1 MGTLAHAART
11 LPTMRRSLIVI
22 GCLLAACTG
31 EPDGEPTTSSPSPT
45 TTVAVTTLP
54 APTSTPAAPA
64 STTTAATTTSTLSL
78 DETVLA
84 YQPLADIEFP
94 VQLTARPGAAQ
105 SYVITKDGRVWL
117 FDGAA
122 VSDQPVLDIG
132 DQVRNRGEQGLLS
145 IALHPGD
152 ESRLYLHYSDGN
164 GDTVVSEFILT
175 TPDQADPASE
185 RVLLQADQ
193 PAGNHNGGMLQFLPT
208 GELLLG
214 LGDGG
219 GGGDQFGNGQNPDT
233 LLGGLVSLDVEGDP
247 SPTLYAM
254 GLRNPW
260 RFWIDGTTIYIADV
274 GQNAY
279 EEISVSEPL
288 EPGRNYGWPVFEG
301 LHCYST
307 AECDGAGMV
316 APVLEVEHGDAGT
329 CSITGGVVYRGAAIP
344 QLDGH
349 YFYSDYCGGYLRS
362 FFHVEGEAT
371 ELRDWTGQV
380 GVPGR
385 VSGFGV
391 DGAGEMYLTTT
402 DQLVKVVSGG

>member
-1 MGTLAHAART
+1 
-11 LPTMRRSLIVI
+11 MRRSLLVI
-22 GCLLAACTG
+22 CCLLAACTA
-31 EPDGEPTTSSPSPT
+31 EPDGEPTTSSPSPI

-54 APTSTPAAPA
+54 VPTSTTAAPA
-64 STTTAATTTSTLSL
+64 STTTAATTSTLSL

-84 YQPLADIEFP
+84 YQPVADLDFP

-117 FDGAA
+117 YDGDA

-132 DQVRNRGEQGLLS
+132 DQVRNSGEQGLLS
-145 IALHPGD
+145 IALHPDD

-164 GDTVVSEFILT
+164 GDTVVSEFSLT

-193 PAGNHNGGMLQFLPT
+193 PAGNHNGGMVQFLPS

-233 LLGGLVSLDVEGDP
+233 LLGGLVVMDAAAADP
-247 SPTLYAM
+247 GPAKYAM

-260 RFWIDGTTIYIADV
+260 RFWIDGSTIYIADV

-288 EPGRNYGWPVFEG
+288 EPGRNYGWPIFEG
-301 LHCYST
+301 LHCFST
-307 AECDGAGMV
+307 PDCDGAGLV
-316 APVLEVEHGDAGT
+316 TPVIEVEHGDAGT
-329 CSITGGVVYRGAAIP
+329 CSITGGVVYRGPSIP

-362 FFHVEGEAT
+362 FHHVEGEAT
-371 ELRDWTGQV
+371 EVRDWTEQV
-380 GVPGR
+380 GVPGG

-391 DGAGEMYLTTT
+391 DGAGEMYVTTT
-402 DQLVKVVSGG
+402 DQLLKVVSGG

>member
-1 MGTLAHAART
+1 MHAGRT
-11 LPTMRRSLIVI
+11 LTTMRRSLIVI

-45 TTVAVTTLP
+45 TTVAETTLP
-54 APTSTPAAPA
+54 APTSTTAAPA
-64 STTTAATTTSTLSL
+64 STTTAATTTSTVSL
-78 DETVLA
+78 DETVLT
-84 YQPLADIEFP
+84 YQPVADLEFP

-117 FDGAA
+117 YDGDA
-122 VSDQPVLDIG
+122 VSEEPVLDIG
-132 DQVRNRGEQGLLS
+132 DQVRNSGEQGLLS

-152 ESRLYLHYSDGN
+152 ESRFYLHYSDGN

-193 PAGNHNGGMLQFLPT
+193 PAGNHNGGMLLFLPS

-247 SPTLYAM
+247 APALHAM

-288 EPGRNYGWPVFEG
+288 EPGRNYGWPIFEG

-307 AECDGAGMV
+307 PDCDGAGMV
-316 APVLEVEHGDAGT
+316 APVLEIEHGDAGT
-329 CSITGGVVYRGAAIP
+329 CSITGGVVYRGPSIP

-362 FFHVEGEAT
+362 FLHVEGEAT

-380 GVPGR
+380 GVPGG

-391 DGAGEMYLTTT
+391 DGAGEMYVTTT
-402 DQLVKVVSGG
+402 DQLLKVVSGG

>member
-1 MGTLAHAART
+1 
-11 LPTMRRSLIVI
+11 MRRSLIVI
-22 GCLLAACTG
+22 GCLLAACTAEPEG
-31 EPDGEPTTSSPSPT
+31 ESTTSPPSPT
-45 TTVAVTTLP
+45 TTVAVTTPP
-54 APTSTPAAPA
+54 APTSTTARPA
-64 STTTAATTTSTLSL
+64 STTTAVTTTSTLSL

-84 YQPLADIEFP
+84 YQPVADFEFP
-94 VQLTARPGAAQ
+94 VQLTARPGAPQ

-117 FDGAA
+117 YDGEA

-132 DQVRNRGEQGLLS
+132 DQVRNSGEQGLLS

-185 RVLLQADQ
+185 RVLLQVDQ
-193 PAGNHNGGMLQFLPT
+193 PAGNHNGGMLQFLPG

-288 EPGRNYGWPVFEG
+288 EPGRNYGWPVFEA

-329 CSITGGVVYRGAAIP
+329 CSITGGVVYRGASIP

-362 FFHVEGEAT
+362 FLHVDGEAT
-371 ELRDWTGQV
+371 EPRDWTGQV
-380 GVPGR
+380 GVPGG